1 MFDTMKIGRRI
12 AELRKQKNL
21 TQPELADAMGVSF
34 QAVSNWERGNSMPDI
49 SKLADLSEMLGTT
62 IDDLLGKKNP
72 VIEKLAKNESIET
85 VKASREEITEA
96 AIIAKPRTVEKMAE
110 ETDDENL
117 SELLP
122 FLGRDYLS
130 RLADKEYAKGEDV
143 TEFLPF
149 LSTEDVD
156 KLVMRAAADGADIE
170 GFAPFASTE
179 KLTQAALEYIKTGK
193 DPSDLLPFLTTEGV
207 DELLLHAAK
216 KGADIEEFAP
226 FASAK
231 KLAEAALEYIKTG
244 KDPSD
249 LLPFLNGKDVNA
261 LANKAIEVGGMKAL
275 KPFFPF
281 LDEDDE
287 AE

>member
-1 MFDTMKIGRRI
+1 MMPTEKVAERMIVMFDTVKIGRRI

-130 RLADKEYAKGEDV
+130 RLADKEYTKGEDV
-143 TEFLPF
+143 SRFLPF

-156 KLVMRAAADGADIE
+156 NLVMRAAADGADIE
-170 GFAPFASTE
+170 
-179 KLTQAALEYIKTGK
+179 
-193 DPSDLLPFLTTEGV
+193 
-207 DELLLHAAK
+207 
-216 KGADIEEFAP
+216 EFAP
-226 FASAK
+226 FASAE
-231 KLAEAALEYIKTG
+231 KLAEAAQEY
-244 KDPSD
+244 
-249 LLPFLNGKDVNA
+249 
-261 LANKAIEVGGMKAL
+261 MKRGRSHRNC
-275 KPFFPF
+275 FRF
-281 LDEDDE
+281 
-287 AE
+287 